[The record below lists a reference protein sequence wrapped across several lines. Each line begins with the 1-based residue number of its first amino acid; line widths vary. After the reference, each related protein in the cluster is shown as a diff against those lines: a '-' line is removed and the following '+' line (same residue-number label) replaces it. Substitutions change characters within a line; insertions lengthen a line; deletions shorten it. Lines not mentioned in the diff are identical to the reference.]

1 MKSLFISKVHF
12 RLTQGNRKLGCK
24 LDDIPIDSRHK
35 IDSVRK
41 RGYTFFVPFLFL
53 LSCDLI
59 FCMLTDYY
67 QKVLFC
73 RPNYNGFKYL

>member
-35 IDSVRK
+35 IDSVKK

-59 FCMLTDYY
+59 FCMLTHHYKQFFQIEPY
-67 QKVLFC
+67 FLKF
-73 RPNYNGFKYL
+73 F